1 MTTSLD
7 RLITVI
13 LCLGLSCL
21 AVETKGKQWD
31 PRQFG
36 AKADAKTV
44 DTQAIQAAID
54 ACAAAGGGAVRLSG
68 GVFLSGAIVL
78 RSNVALEIDAD
89 ATLQGSRNRADY
101 AEPASLQAAHPGT
114 KQRVAS
120 ALVSGENLEHV
131 AIRGPGK
138 IDGSGSAFRDK
149 TQRRPKAIMLVGCR
163 DVLIEDLHMESAGS
177 WMQHYRDCQD
187 MVIRRIT
194 VFNHASFNNDGLD
207 LDGCRNVAISHC
219 KIDSDDDALVLKSLS
234 KRPCENITISDCEV
248 STHCNALKMGT
259 ESGGGFRN
267 ITITRCK
274 VSSPKKSQVIYGK
287 QRGLA
292 GIALEIVD
300 GGLMEKISVSDVTI
314 DGVTAPIFVRLGDR
328 GRAFTPGGARPAVGV
343 LKDVVIRNV
352 TATHC
357 SPIGCAIAG
366 LPDHRVQNILLSNVR
381 ISMEGGIDA
390 APAAAKVR
398 ERPEAYPESTMF
410 GTLPA
415 YGFYCRHVEGLKME
429 NIEVRF
435 EANDA
440 RPAVLLDDVRGA
452 DLANFS
458 VQACAATPALAWLRQ
473 ACDVQLTGW
482 RADGPAQTF
491 LRVEGAESKNIR
503 IAGSALSGFKKAV
516 DRDKD
521 VPADAVRKD

>member
-1 MTTSLD
+1 MTTSRCCL
-7 RLITVI
+7 LVVI
-13 LCLGLSCL
+13 LCLASSCL
-21 AVETKGKQWD
+21 AAETKGKQWD

-36 AKADAKTV
+36 AKADATTV
-44 DTQAIQAAID
+44 DTQAVQAAID
-54 ACAAAGGGAVRLSG
+54 ACAAAGGGAVRLAH
-68 GVFLSGAIVL
+68 GVFLSGAVVL
-78 RSNVALEIDAD
+78 RSNVALEIEAD
-89 ATLQGSRNRADY
+89 ATLLGSRNRADY
-101 AEPASLQAAHPGT
+101 TEPASLQAAHPGT
-114 KQRVAS
+114 NQRVAS
-120 ALVSGENLEHV
+120 ALISGENLEHV

-163 DVLIEDLHMESAGS
+163 DVLVEDVHMESAGS

-187 MVIRRIT
+187 LVIRRIT

-207 LDGCRNVAISHC
+207 LDGCRNVAINQC

-234 KRPCENITISDCEV
+234 KRPCENITISDCELN
-248 STHCNALKMGT
+248 THCNALKMGT

-267 ITITRCK
+267 ITIARCK

-300 GGLMEKISVSDVTI
+300 GGLMEKINVSDVTI
-314 DGVTAPIFVRLGDR
+314 DGLTAPIFVRLGDR

-357 SPIGCAIAG
+357 SSIGCAIAG
-366 LPDHRVQNILLSNVR
+366 LPGHRVQNVSLSNVR
-381 ISMEGGIDA
+381 ISMEGAIDK
-390 APAAAKVR
+390 APAAAKIR
-398 ERPEAYPESTMF
+398 ERPEAYPESIMF

-415 YGFYCRHVEGLKME
+415 YGFYCRHVEGLKMDNVE
-429 NIEVRF
+429 LRF
-435 EANDA
+435 EKDDA

-452 DLANFS
+452 ALTDLR
-458 VQACAATPALAWLRQ
+458 VQSCAATPALAWLRQ
-473 ACDVQLTGW
+473 SSDVQLHAW
-482 RADGPAQTF
+482 RALGPTQTF

-503 IAGSALSGFKKAV
+503 IADSALEKFKKAV

-521 VPADAVRKD
+521 VSADAVQQ